1 MLLATSGFMNTIS
14 EIGMGGLMK
23 NADLRYSYIEHP
35 FSMLIAA
42 ILMTIINKKVKT
54 NEKLSMGVFALAL
67 VAIALFVYAI
77 PFAKLFN
84 S

>member
-1 MLLATSGFMNTIS
+1 MLLGTSGFMNTIN

-23 NADLRYSYIEHP
+23 NGDLRFTYIEHP
-35 FSMLIAA
+35 FSMLVAA
-42 ILMTIINKKVKT
+42 ILMTIVNKKIKT
-54 NEKLSMGVFALAL
+54 NDKLPMVAFILGI
-67 VAIALFVYAI
+67 VAILLFAYAI